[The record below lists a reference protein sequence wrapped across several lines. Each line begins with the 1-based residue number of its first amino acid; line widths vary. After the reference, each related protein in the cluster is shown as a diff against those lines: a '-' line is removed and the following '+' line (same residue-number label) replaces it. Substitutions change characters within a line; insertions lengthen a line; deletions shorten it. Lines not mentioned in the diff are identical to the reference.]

1 MSNHH
6 LSHLLLVIGN
16 QLITA
21 RAISKVKV
29 LEEYDRE
36 SDVVDGDAV

>member
-21 RAISKVKV
+21 RAISEVEI

-36 SDVVDGDAV
+36 DYVVDVDSV

>member
-16 QLITA
+16 QLNAT
-21 RAISKVKV
+21 RAIGKVKV